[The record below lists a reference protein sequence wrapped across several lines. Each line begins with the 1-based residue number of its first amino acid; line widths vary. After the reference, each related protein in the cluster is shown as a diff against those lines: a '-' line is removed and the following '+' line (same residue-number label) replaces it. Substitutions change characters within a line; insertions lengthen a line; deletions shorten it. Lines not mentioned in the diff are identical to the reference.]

1 MCAQPRIALA
11 HHTYYKRERTSQDKE
26 MPPKKAAKKA
36 ATKTAHRH
44 PSHDLRRAY
53 EYLGRVD
60 ILEGALA
67 GVHFRHVSA
76 LAKLAEKQVS
86 AGQKRDAADLL
97 RAAEHICF
105 AALAPEER
113 SGTVPLVST
122 ELKAAIATELIDL
135 TRRAEDHWS
144 SAEEGEPHETLAAI
158 YVAALDQSLL
168 NFNSGAYRAALELA
182 RAAEALAHVAR
193 RPQWRISEDKP
204 AHRLAS

>member
-1 MCAQPRIALA
+1 
-11 HHTYYKRERTSQDKE
+11 
-26 MPPKKAAKKA
+26 MPPKNAAKKA
-36 ATKTAHRH
+36 ATKTAKKSALPH

-53 EYLGRVD
+53 EHLGRVD

-76 LAKLAEKQVS
+76 LAKLAEKQLSV
-86 AGQKRDAADLL
+86 GQERDAADLL

-113 SGTVPLVST
+113 LGTVPLVST
-122 ELKAAIATELIDL
+122 ELKAAIATELIHL
-135 TRRAEDHWS
+135 SRRAKDHWS
-144 SAEEGEPHETLAAI
+144 SAEDGEPHETLAAI
-158 YVAALDQSLL
+158 YIAALDQAQL
-168 NFNSGAYRAALELA
+168 NFNYGAYRPALELA

-193 RPQWRISEDKP
+193 RPQWRISSDKP

>member
-1 MCAQPRIALA
+1 
-11 HHTYYKRERTSQDKE
+11 
-26 MPPKKAAKKA
+26 MPPKKAVKKA
-36 ATKTAHRH
+36 ATKTAKKSAHRY

-60 ILEGALA
+60 ILEGALS

-86 AGQKRDAADLL
+86 VGQGRDAVDLL

-105 AALAPEER
+105 AALAPEEH
-113 SGTVPLVST
+113 SGTVPLVCT
-122 ELKAAIATELIDL
+122 ELRAEIATELIDL
-135 TRRAEDHWS
+135 TRRAEEYWS

-158 YVAALDQSLL
+158 YAAVLDQSLL
-168 NFNSGAYRAALELA
+168 NFNSGAYRPALELA
-182 RAAEALAHVAR
+182 RAAEAIAHVAR

-204 AHRLAS
+204 THRLAS

>member
-1 MCAQPRIALA
+1 
-11 HHTYYKRERTSQDKE
+11 

-36 ATKTAHRH
+36 TTKTAKRSVHRH

-76 LAKLAEKQVS
+76 LAKLAEKQFSV
-86 AGQKRDAADLL
+86 GQERDAADLL

-105 AALAPEER
+105 AALAPKER
-113 SGTVPLVST
+113 FATVPLVST

-135 TRRAEDHWS
+135 TRRAEEHWS

-158 YVAALDQSLL
+158 YVASLDQSLL
-168 NFNSGAYRAALELA
+168 NFNSGAYRPALELA